1 VPFSGVTSVGARWL
15 AVPELPEAET
25 IARDL
30 NAMIAGA
37 YISDATVR
45 RADVLRSVTAD
56 EFVQRLRGEMIVQA
70 WRRAKL
76 IILDLGNADA
86 IVVQPRFTGAL
97 LVETTPTDISERD
110 RGYITLTV
118 DLADGRHLH
127 YRDIRRLG
135 TVALLR
141 RAELRAYLSDLGP
154 EPLDPELTAER
165 FSVSLRTSRQA
176 IKKVLMDQQ
185 VVAGVGNIYAN
196 EACWMARIDPSRP
209 AASLADEEGAV
220 LLESLRGVL
229 TASIAVRG
237 TSFRDYVDASGGR
250 GGFVPF
256 LQVYG
261 RGGLPCTR
269 CGTTLVDSS
278 AIDGRTTVF
287 CWRCQ
292 P

>member
-1 VPFSGVTSVGARWL
+1 M
-15 AVPELPEAET
+15 PELPETET

-30 NAMIAGA
+30 HAMVTGA
-37 YISDATVR
+37 SISDVVVL
-45 RADVLRSVTAD
+45 RADVLRNATAHD
-56 EFVQRLRGEMIVQA
+56 FARRLRGETIVQV

-76 IILDLGNADA
+76 IILDLGHADA

-97 LVETTPTDISERD
+97 LVETVPDDITPRD
-110 RGYITLTV
+110 RDYITLT
-118 DLADGRHLH
+118 LNLRDGRCLH

-141 RAELRAYLSDLGP
+141 RAELQAYLSTLGP

-165 FSVSLRTSRQA
+165 FSASLRSSQA
-176 IKKVLMDQQ
+176 IKKVIMDQQ

-196 EACWMARIDPSRP
+196 EACWMAGIDPSRP
-209 AASLADEEGAV
+209 ATSLSAAEAST
-220 LLESLRGVL
+220 LLDVIRSVL

-256 LQVYG
+256 LQAYG
-261 RGGLPCTR
+261 RGGQPCAR
-269 CGTTLVDSS
+269 CGTTLVDSG

-292 P
+292 R

>member
-1 VPFSGVTSVGARWL
+1 
-15 AVPELPEAET
+15 VPELPETET

-30 NAMIAGA
+30 NAMVAGA
-37 YISDATVR
+37 YISDVLVL
-45 RADVLRSVTAD
+45 RADVLRSATAD
-56 EFVQRLRGEMIVQA
+56 EFVHRLRGEMIVQV

-76 IILDLGNADA
+76 IIIDLENADA

-97 LVETTPTDISERD
+97 LVETAPDDISARD
-110 RGYITLTV
+110 RAYITLTL
-118 DLADGRHLH
+118 DLADGRRLH

-141 RAELRAYLSDLGP
+141 RAELRAYLSDIGP
-154 EPLDPELTAER
+154 EPLDPELTPER
-165 FSVSLRTSRQA
+165 FSASLRSSQA
-176 IKKVLMDQQ
+176 IKKVLMDQR

-196 EACWMARIDPSRP
+196 EACWLAGIDPSRP
-209 AASLADEEGAV
+209 AASLGAGEGTA
-220 LLESLRGVL
+220 LLDAIRSVL

-256 LQVYG
+256 LQAYG
-261 RGGLPCTR
+261 RGGQPCSR
-269 CGTTLVDSS
+269 CGTALVDSS

-292 P
+292 R

>member
-1 VPFSGVTSVGARWL
+1 
-15 AVPELPEAET
+15 VPELPETET

-37 YISDATVR
+37 YISDATVQR
-45 RADVLRSVTAD
+45 SDVLRSATAE
-56 EFVQRLRGEMIVQA
+56 EFVHRLRGEMIVQA

-97 LVETTPTDISERD
+97 LVETTPADISDRD
-110 RGYITLTV
+110 RGYITLSV
-118 DLADGRHLH
+118 DLADGRRLH

-165 FSVSLRTSRQA
+165 FSASLRTSRQA

-196 EACWMARIDPSRP
+196 EACWMAGIDPSRP
-209 AASLADEEGAV
+209 AASLEDSEGAA

-269 CGTTLVDSS
+269 CGTTLVNSS

-292 P
+292 R

>member
-1 VPFSGVTSVGARWL
+1 MHSTGATSAGAPWP
-15 AVPELPEAET
+15 AVPELPETET

-30 NAMIAGA
+30 HGMLAGA
-37 YISDATVR
+37 FISDATVLR
-45 RADVLRSVTAD
+45 GDVLRSVTAGD
-56 EFVQRLRGEMIVQA
+56 FIHRLRGEVIVQA

-76 IILDLGNADA
+76 IIIDLGSADA
-86 IVVQPRFTGAL
+86 LVVQPRFTGAL
-97 LVETTPTDISERD
+97 LVESHTTDISDRD
-110 RGYITLTV
+110 RAYITLSV
-118 DLADGRHLH
+118 DLADGRRLH

-135 TVALLR
+135 TVSLLR

-165 FSVSLRTSRQA
+165 FSASLRTSRQA

-196 EACWMARIDPSRP
+196 EACWMAGIDPSRP
-209 AASLADEEGAV
+209 ANALRDEEGAA
-220 LLESLRGVL
+220 LLASLRAVL

-256 LQVYG
+256 LQAYG

-269 CGTTLVDSS
+269 CGTALVDSS

-292 P
+292 R

>member
-1 VPFSGVTSVGARWL
+1 M
-15 AVPELPEAET
+15 PELPETET

-30 NAMIAGA
+30 DVMLSGA
-37 YISDATVR
+37 RITGAVVR
-45 RADVLRSVTAD
+45 RADVLREVSAA
-56 EFVQRLRGEMIVQA
+56 EFVDRLHDTTIARA

-76 IILDLGNADA
+76 IIIDLDTNDA

-97 LVETTPTDISERD
+97 LVESLADDITPRD
-110 RGYITLTV
+110 RNYITLSV
-118 DLADGRHLH
+118 ALADRRQLH

-135 TVALLR
+135 TVSLLTRAQLDSAL
-141 RAELRAYLSDLGP
+141 AALGP
-154 EPLDPELTAER
+154 EPLDLTMTAER
-165 FSVSLRTSRQA
+165 FSGSLRNSRQA

-185 VVAGVGNIYAN
+185 VLAGVGNIYAN
-196 EACWMARIDPSRP
+196 EACWMSYIDPSRP
-209 AASLADEEGAV
+209 ANSLSFDEAASLLTA
-220 LLESLRGVL
+220 LREVL

-237 TSFRDYVDASGGR
+237 TSFRDYVDATGGR

-256 LQVYG
+256 LRAYG
-261 RGGLPCTR
+261 RGGLPCAR

-292 P
+292 G